1 MPSYYLWVMPIT
13 KTGTILNSDHP
24 HSLLGLSSDDSPML
38 LRTTAELSFNSI
50 LITDAQQNIVYA
62 NPAFCNMTGYAPDEL
77 YGKNPRM
84 LQGALTEATVIDKLR
99 RGLEERGFF
108 AGSTINYR
116 KNGRPY
122 LVEWT
127 ITPINDSAGKTRFYV
142 SVQKD
147 ITQLHAEQST
157 GNLFAKAI
165 DAAYD
170 GIFITSPDGVI
181 EFANQGFEIITG
193 YNPNEVVGKKPSVL
207 KSGKHDNTFYKGLW
221 RHLSE
226 GLPFRAMIVN
236 RHKNGHEIHCQ
247 QTITPVK
254 NSTGEISH
262 FISIIKDMTDR
273 VFEELKLREQ
283 ASHDSLTGLLNR
295 RAGEIELDV
304 ALIQAEEKQ
313 SPFCVLMADIDDFKA
328 VNDTYGHLKGDEI
341 IKVVANILMEETRK
355 TDKCLR
361 WGGEEF
367 IVLLPFCDLE
377 KASVIAECIR
387 AAMAAIDFPDVGQ
400 ITLSVG
406 VTESVSGDTPSS
418 LLERV
423 DQLLYE
429 SKNRGK
435 NRVTSQLPG

>member
-1 MPSYYLWVMPIT
+1 
-13 KTGTILNSDHP
+13 LNPDT
-24 HSLLGLSSDDSPML
+24 SLSLPGLSSEDSLLL
-38 LRTTAELSFNSI
+38 LRASAEISFKSI
-50 LITDAQQNIVYA
+50 LVTGPDRRIIYA
-62 NPAFCNMTGYAPDEL
+62 NPAFCNMTGYSLNDL
-77 YGKNPRM
+77 LGQNPKM
-84 LQGALTEATVIDKLR
+84 LQGPLTEQSVIDRMNAALKTS
-99 RGLEERGFF
+99 GSFN
-108 AGSTINYR
+108 GSTINYR

-127 ITPINDSAGKTRFYV
+127 ISPVRGDSGEVRYFI
-142 SVQKD
+142 SIQKD

-170 GIFITSPDGVI
+170 GIFITNADGVI

-193 YNPNEVVGKKPSVL
+193 YSPNEVVGKKPSVL

-254 NSTGEISH
+254 NADGRITH

-295 RAGEIELDV
+295 RAGEIELDG
-304 ALIQAEEKQ
+304 ALIQAQESEA
-313 SPFCVLMADIDDFKA
+313 SFCLLMTDIDDFKA
-328 VNDTYGHLKGDEI
+328 VNDTYGHPRGDEI
-341 IKVVANILMEETRK
+341 IKTVAEILMDQTRK
-355 TDKCLR
+355 TDKCIR

-367 IVLLPFCDLE
+367 IVLLPFCDLP
-377 KASVIAECIR
+377 KAMEIAENIR
-387 AAMAAIDFPDVGQ
+387 AAMADSHFDDAGR
-400 ITLSVG
+400 ITLSIG
-406 VTESVSGDTPSS
+406 ATESQVNDTPAG

-423 DQLLYE
+423 DQQLYRA
-429 SKNRGK
+429 KRQGK
-435 NRVTSQLPG
+435 NRVVTQQDCTPLKQNDDI

>member
-1 MPSYYLWVMPIT
+1 MNPDT
-13 KTGTILNSDHP
+13 
-24 HSLLGLSSDDSPML
+24 SLSLPGLSSEDSLLL
-38 LRTTAELSFNSI
+38 LRASAEISFNSI
-50 LITDAQQNIVYA
+50 LVTGPDRRIIYA
-62 NPAFCNMTGYAPDEL
+62 NPAFCNMTGYSLNDL
-77 YGKNPRM
+77 LGQNPKM
-84 LQGALTEATVIDKLR
+84 LQGPLTEQSVIDRMNAALKTS
-99 RGLEERGFF
+99 GSFN
-108 AGSTINYR
+108 GSTINYR

-127 ITPINDSAGKTRFYV
+127 ISPVRGESGEIRYFISI
-142 SVQKD
+142 QKD

-170 GIFITSPDGVI
+170 GIFITNADGVI

-193 YNPNEVVGKKPSVL
+193 YSPNEVVGKKPSVL

-254 NSTGEISH
+254 SADGGITH
-262 FISIIKDMTDR
+262 FISIIKDLTDR

-313 SPFCVLMADIDDFKA
+313 SPFCVLMTDIDDFKA
-328 VNDTYGHLKGDEI
+328 VNDTYGHLRGDEI

-377 KASVIAECIR
+377 KASVIAENIR
-387 AAMAAIDFPDVGQ
+387 AAMAAINFPDVGQ
-400 ITLSVG
+400 VTLSVG
-406 VTESVSGDTPSS
+406 VTESVSRDTPSS

-423 DQLLYE
+423 DQMLYE

-435 NRVTSQLPG
+435 NRVTSQLPL

>member
-1 MPSYYLWVMPIT
+1 MTPDTTM
-13 KTGTILNSDHP
+13 
-24 HSLLGLSSDDSPML
+24 SLPGLSSEDSLLL
-38 LRTTAELSFNSI
+38 LRASADLSFNSM
-50 LITDAQQNIVYA
+50 LVTGADRRIVYA
-62 NPAFCNMTGYAPDEL
+62 NPAFCNMTGYSLDEL
-77 YGKNPRM
+77 LGQNPKI
-84 LQGALTEATVIDKLR
+84 LQGPLTEQSVIDRMKAALNNS
-99 RGLEERGFF
+99 GSFN
-108 AGSTINYR
+108 GSTINYR

-127 ITPINDSAGKTRFYV
+127 ISPVRGDSGEVRYFI
-142 SVQKD
+142 SIQKD

-170 GIFITSPDGVI
+170 GIFITNADGVI

-193 YNPNEVVGKKPSVL
+193 YSPNEVVGKKPSVL

-254 NSTGEISH
+254 NADGRITH

-304 ALIQAEEKQ
+304 ALIQAQESEA
-313 SPFCVLMADIDDFKA
+313 SFGLLMTDIDDFKA
-328 VNDTYGHLKGDEI
+328 VNDTYGHPRGDEI
-341 IKVVANILMEETRK
+341 IKAVADILMDQTRK
-355 TDKCLR
+355 TDKCIR

-367 IVLLPFCDLE
+367 IVLLPFCDLP
-377 KASVIAECIR
+377 KAMEIAENIR
-387 AAMAAIDFPDVGQ
+387 AAMADSHFDDAGR
-400 ITLSVG
+400 ITLSIG
-406 VTESVSGDTPSS
+406 VAESQVNDTPAG

-423 DQLLYE
+423 DQQLYRA
-429 SKNRGK
+429 KRQGK
-435 NRVTSQLPG
+435 NRVVTQQDDTPLKQNNDI

>member
-1 MPSYYLWVMPIT
+1 MNPDT
-13 KTGTILNSDHP
+13 
-24 HSLLGLSSDDSPML
+24 SLSLPGLSSEDSLLL
-38 LRTTAELSFNSI
+38 LRASAEISFNSI
-50 LITDAQQNIVYA
+50 LVTGPDRRIIYA
-62 NPAFCNMTGYAPDEL
+62 NPAFCNMTGYSLNDL
-77 YGKNPRM
+77 LGQNPKM
-84 LQGALTEATVIDKLR
+84 LQGPLTEQSVIDRMNAALKTS
-99 RGLEERGFF
+99 GSFN
-108 AGSTINYR
+108 GSTINYR

-127 ITPINDSAGKTRFYV
+127 ISPVRGDSGEVRYFI
-142 SVQKD
+142 SIQKD

-170 GIFITSPDGVI
+170 GIFITNADGVI

-193 YNPNEVVGKKPSVL
+193 YSPNEVVGKKPSVL
-207 KSGKHDNTFYKGLW
+207 KSGKHDITFYKGLW

-254 NSTGEISH
+254 NADGRITH

-304 ALIQAEEKQ
+304 ALIQAQESEA
-313 SPFCVLMADIDDFKA
+313 SFCLLMTDIDDFKA
-328 VNDTYGHLKGDEI
+328 VNDTYGHPRGDQI
-341 IKVVANILMEETRK
+341 IKAVADILMDQTRK
-355 TDKCLR
+355 TDKCIR

-367 IVLLPFCDLE
+367 IVLLPFCDLP
-377 KASVIAECIR
+377 KAMEIAENVR
-387 AAMAAIDFPDVGQ
+387 AAMADSHFDEAGR
-400 ITLSVG
+400 ITLSIG
-406 VTESVSGDTPSS
+406 VAESQVNDTPAG

-423 DQLLYE
+423 DQQLY
-429 SKNRGK
+429 SAKRQGK
-435 NRVTSQLPG
+435 NRVVTQQDCTPLKQNDDV

>member
-1 MPSYYLWVMPIT
+1 MNPDT
-13 KTGTILNSDHP
+13 
-24 HSLLGLSSDDSPML
+24 SLSLPGLSSEDSLLL
-38 LRTTAELSFNSI
+38 LRASAEISFNSI
-50 LITDAQQNIVYA
+50 LVTGPDRRIIYA
-62 NPAFCNMTGYAPDEL
+62 NPALCNMTGYSLNDL
-77 YGKNPRM
+77 LGQNPKM
-84 LQGALTEATVIDKLR
+84 LQGPLTEQSVIDRMNAALKTS
-99 RGLEERGFF
+99 GSFN
-108 AGSTINYR
+108 GSTINYR

-127 ITPINDSAGKTRFYV
+127 ISPVRGDSGEVRYFI
-142 SVQKD
+142 SIQKD

-170 GIFITSPDGVI
+170 GIFITNADGVI

-193 YNPNEVVGKKPSVL
+193 YSPNEVVGKKPSVL

-254 NSTGEISH
+254 NASGEITH

-304 ALIQAEEKQ
+304 ALIQAQESEA
-313 SPFCVLMADIDDFKA
+313 SFCLLMTDIDDFKA
-328 VNDTYGHLKGDEI
+328 VNDTYGHPRGDEI
-341 IKVVANILMEETRK
+341 IKAVADILMDQTRK
-355 TDKCLR
+355 TDKCIR

-367 IVLLPFCDLE
+367 IVLLPFCDLP
-377 KASVIAECIR
+377 KAMEIAENVR
-387 AAMAAIDFPDVGQ
+387 AAMADSHFDEAGR
-400 ITLSVG
+400 ITLSIG
-406 VTESVSGDTPSS
+406 VAESQVNDTPAG
-418 LLERV
+418 LLERA
-423 DQLLYE
+423 DQQLY
-429 SKNRGK
+429 SAKRQGK
-435 NRVTSQLPG
+435 NRVVTQQDYTPLKQNDDV